1 MELGKQIKKYRI
13 ENELSQEDLAN
24 KIYVTRQSISNWEND
39 KTYPDVNSLVLLS
52 EIFQVSID
60 ELIKGDL
67 NKMKETIKKEEI
79 LKFNQY
85 GLIFSVLLIVSIVSI
100 LPLTMLLGYYG
111 LIPWIFIYSVTM
123 FYAFKVEKLK
133 KQHDIQTYKEI
144 VAFSEGKKLDEIEK
158 QREIGKRP
166 YQKFLLVLTTAFIT
180 ILACI
185 LIGIL
190 MHVVLNE

>member
-85 GLIFSVLLIVSIVSI
+85 GLIFTVLLIVSIVSI

>member
-1 MELGKQIKKYRI
+1 MKLGKQIKKYRI

-85 GLIFSVLLIVSIVSI
+85 SMIFSVLLIVSIVSI

-144 VAFSEGKKLDEIEK
+144 IAFSEGKRLDEIEK
-158 QREIGKRP
+158 QREIVKRP

-190 MHVVLNE
+190 MHVVLN

>member
-1 MELGKQIKKYRI
+1 MELGKQIKKYR
-13 ENELSQEDLAN
+13 NEQALSQEELAN

-39 KTYPDVNSLVLLS
+39 KNYPDVNSLVLLS
-52 EIFQVSID
+52 ELFQVSID

-85 GLIFSVLLIVSIVSI
+85 STIFSILLIVSVVSI

-111 LIPWIFIYSVTM
+111 LIPWVLIYSVTM

-144 VAFSEGKKLDEIEK
+144 VAFSEGKRLDEIQK

-166 YQKFLLVLTTAFIT
+166 YQKVLLVLATALIT
-180 ILACI
+180 IFACI
-185 LIGIL
+185 LIGFF
-190 MHVVLNE
+190 MHLFLN

>member
-13 ENELSQEDLAN
+13 EKEYSQEELAN

-52 EIFQVSID
+52 EIFQISID

-85 GLIFSVLLIVSIVSI
+85 GMIFSILLIISVVSI
-100 LPLTMLLGYYG
+100 LPLTILFGFYG
-111 LIPWIFIYSVTM
+111 LIPWVLIYGVTM

-144 VAFSEGKKLDEIEK
+144 VAFSEGKRLDEIQK

-166 YQKFLLVLTTAFIT
+166 YQKFLLILTTAFIT
-180 ILACI
+180 ILVCI
-185 LIGIL
+185 LISIL
-190 MHVVLNE
+190 MHVVLN

>member
-13 ENELSQEDLAN
+13 ENELSQEELAN

-79 LKFNQY
+79 LKFNKY

-166 YQKFLLVLTTAFIT
+166 YQKFLLVLITAFIT

-185 LIGIL
+185 LMGIL
-190 MHVVLNE
+190 MHVVLN